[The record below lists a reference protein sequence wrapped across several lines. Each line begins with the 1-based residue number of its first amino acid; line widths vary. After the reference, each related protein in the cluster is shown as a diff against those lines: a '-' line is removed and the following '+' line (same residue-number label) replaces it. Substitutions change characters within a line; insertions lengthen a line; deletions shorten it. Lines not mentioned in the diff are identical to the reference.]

1 MAKGRRGRAAWLT
14 CRRPALGF
22 GRTASGKKDAQMA
35 TFYASTTGDDPAD
48 RLTPGSAFATLEQ
61 ARAAMAA
68 SAGADTALVKGGIY
82 QLQTPLVLSAADN
95 GSSLAAFTGAAA
107 APP

>member
-1 MAKGRRGRAAWLT
+1 MVDLPPPCAGLWADGTGA
-14 CRRPALGF
+14 
-22 GRTASGKKDAQMA
+22 KDAQMA
-35 TFYASTTGDDPAD
+35 TFYVSTTGDDTAD
-48 RLTPGSAFATLEQ
+48 GLTLGSAFATLEQ

-95 GSSLAAFTGAAA
+95 GPSFAGFTGAAA